1 MFLAE
6 SGDLEQRR
14 SLWAEGECH
23 ATRENAV
30 SERSQVCSVRLDGRL
45 GAPSSSAGRRMVE
58 LAMYWSNQNSGP
70 TTSKSST
77 ASKPKFTIGCNNLP
91 TIQKLV
97 RRLSSV
103 IEEIKQDGTSQ

>member
-6 SGDLEQRR
+6 SGDLETRR
-14 SLWAEGECH
+14 SPWVEGECH
-23 ATRENAV
+23 ATKGNVV
-30 SERSQVCSVRLDGRL
+30 SERSQACSVRLDGRL
-45 GAPSSSAGRRMVE
+45 GAPSSSAGRRMGE
-58 LAMYWSNQNSGP
+58 LVMYWSNQNSGP
-70 TTSKSST
+70 TTSRSST

-97 RRLSSV
+97 RRLSCA

>member
-6 SGDLEQRR
+6 SGDLETRR
-14 SLWAEGECH
+14 SPWAEERCH
-23 ATRENAV
+23 ATRGSVV
-30 SERSQVCSVRLDGRL
+30 SARYQACSVRLDGRL

-70 TTSKSST
+70 TTSRSSI
-77 ASKPKFTIGCNNLP
+77 ASKPKFTIGCNNLQ

-97 RRLSSV
+97 RRLSCA
-103 IEEIKQDGTSQ
+103 IEEIKPNGTSQ